1 MEELPEELK
10 AFLLEHPLFHLTE
23 DRKIK
28 CTVNGHEF
36 PCNLAELQN
45 YTRGKKYQQM
55 RASSEFCYSQYQP
68 HIVAS
73 SKQPNQLF
81 CKLTL
86 RHINRQPAHV
96 LKHVNG
102 KRFKNALNKYDEC
115 VRQGIKY
122 VPARLQQKSRK
133 CDEGEVKRGRSS
145 QRRNPYSESSS
156 SEVDHDSED
165 SMSDLYPSTVFT
177 PKRVGEGEEGNGKDD
192 EGDFQMDDKE
202 EEDIEV
208 ARRMQHKRKKVQPDG
223 SQMFKNKFWKRRCNK
238 KSRQMHSGI

>member
-1 MEELPEELK
+1 MGGTVAQWLARSPHSKKVLG
-10 AFLLEHPLFHLTE
+10 LSPGLVQPWWVILGHPVCGVCMFSPCL
-23 DRKIK
+23 R
-28 CTVNGHEF
+28 GF
-36 PCNLAELQN
+36 PPGAPV
-45 YTRGKKYQQM
+45 
-55 RASSEFCYSQYQP
+55 SSHSP
-68 HIVAS
+68 
-73 SKQPNQLF
+73 K
-81 CKLTL
+81 T
-86 RHINRQPAHV
+86 
-96 LKHVNG
+96 
-102 KRFKNALNKYDEC
+102 YDEC